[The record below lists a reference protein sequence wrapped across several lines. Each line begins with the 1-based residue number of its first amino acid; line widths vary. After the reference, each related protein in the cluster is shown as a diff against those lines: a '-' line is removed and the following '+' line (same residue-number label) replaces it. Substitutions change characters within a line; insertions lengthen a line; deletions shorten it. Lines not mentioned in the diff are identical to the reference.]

1 MGRVPTGRARTT
13 VVQIWPVESFKG
25 MCFLRRARRTVFL
38 YLVNITEYFVRWR
51 LSFFVTISQLPSG
64 ILALAQDM
72 ILVIR
77 NIARAR
83 VSLLLRTCSVR
94 YVPTNP
100 QDAQQLSNF
109 DSIRVPFR
117 CRTHGHV
124 RILRGSTGSS

>member
-38 YLVNITEYFVRWR
+38 YLVNIIITEYFVRWR

-72 ILVIR
+72 IR
-77 NIARAR
+77 NIIARAR
-83 VSLLLRTCSVR
+83 VSLLHAVLD
-94 YVPTNP
+94 TNKS
-100 QDAQQLSNF
+100 AG
-109 DSIRVPFR
+109 R
-117 CRTHGHV
+117 
-124 RILRGSTGSS
+124 STAF